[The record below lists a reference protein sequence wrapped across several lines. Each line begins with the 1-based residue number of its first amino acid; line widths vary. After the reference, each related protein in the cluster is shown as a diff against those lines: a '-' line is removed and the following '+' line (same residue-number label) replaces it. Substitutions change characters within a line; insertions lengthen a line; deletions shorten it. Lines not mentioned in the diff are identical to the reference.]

1 VKEIAETYVQTTYL
15 NEDILFQN
23 ARVNV
28 DYAMLSYEAT
38 KTVAGLVLP
47 ETDVAWHRKNLDTI

>member
-1 VKEIAETYVQTTYL
+1 MKDTAETHGQDSYL

-38 KTVAGLVLP
+38 KTVAALALP
-47 ETDVAWHRKNLDTI
+47 ETVSSWRQKNLDVI